1 MYDLHRAI
9 IVTGMASLA
18 QSSPSIS
25 HTASAVFTHYSPSR
39 SHTVGTFSDIELTQS
54 GTIDGD
60 IFTQSS
66 HIARRGP
73 GAESPWPTFVERF
86 RGTNIVGHYILSAA
100 HRN

>member
-1 MYDLHRAI
+1 MYDRYQAI
-9 IVTGMASLA
+9 IAADIPGAA
-18 QSSPSIS
+18 QFSPIS
-25 HTASAVFTHYSPSR
+25 HTTDTVFAHCSPSR
-39 SHTVGTFSDIELTQS
+39 SHTVGTFIDIELTHS

-73 GAESPWPTFVERF
+73 GAESPWPTFVERL

-100 HRN
+100 RRG